1 MKNNNCEMRKT
12 INVIINT
19 CIKLHIKK
27 LYDKL
32 IHFSMRAKNFTPQ
45 NYIIKH
51 NYMLGKYQHSI
62 NLTMA

>member
-12 INVIINT
+12 INVIIKT

-32 IHFSMRAKNFTPQ
+32 IHFSMRAKNFT
-45 NYIIKH
+45 YIVKH